1 MHNIRGAAAGHT
13 SYPIKIE
20 RIPNRAEVGI
30 NVSLT
35 SLLRS
40 SYIIPLYN
48 TTIFLEIFNS
58 LVIAISFQMFSPNL
72 NVVAFL

>member
-1 MHNIRGAAAGHT
+1 MCNIRGAAAGHT

-20 RIPNRAEVGI
+20 CIPNKAEAGI

-40 SYIIPLYN
+40 SYIIPLYD

-58 LVIAISFQMFSPNL
+58 LVIAISFQMFSPTL
-72 NVVAFL
+72 NVAAFL